1 MKLPEAPFLRRIDC
15 YAGSAMMHT
24 TLWRKRAA
32 TSAIICCTWALSACN
47 GQRRSSIVLYDQQW
61 SRTTA
66 IENLKCAPEV
76 RDDCRKEAIADVV
89 SFTSDLSSAFRSSP
103 ECKDIRFVVD
113 TADASPS
120 QQANADLSRLGG
132 AAHWRLRVDYHPRL
146 TAQSFRLDLVA
157 GGFKDWS
164 KIGGESTATR
174 MADFA
179 CGMSRSNGVVDYW

>member
-1 MKLPEAPFLRRIDC
+1 MT
-15 YAGSAMMHT
+15 HT

-32 TSAIICCTWALSACN
+32 TSAIICCTLALSACN
-47 GQRRSSIVLYDQQW
+47 ARRRSSIVLYDQQW
-61 SRTTA
+61 SRTAA

-89 SFTSDLSSAFRSSP
+89 SFTSDLASAFQSSP

-113 TADASPS
+113 SADTPPS
-120 QQANADLSRLGG
+120 QQANLSRLRE
-132 AAHWRLRVDYHPRL
+132 APHWRLRVDYHPRL
-146 TAQSFRLDLVA
+146 TAQSFRLDLVG

-174 MADFA
+174 MAGFS
-179 CGMSRSNGVVDYW
+179 CEMSKKNGVVDYW